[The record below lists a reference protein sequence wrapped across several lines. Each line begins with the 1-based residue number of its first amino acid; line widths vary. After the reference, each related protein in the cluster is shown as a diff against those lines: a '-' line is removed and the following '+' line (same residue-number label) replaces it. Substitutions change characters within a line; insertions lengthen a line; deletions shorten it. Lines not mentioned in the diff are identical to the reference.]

1 MNQTAAPAGVRQLRL
16 TVHADDF
23 EAAVAFCRDALGM
36 PVELHV
42 ESEGGAEVIASPTRT
57 PWDSLNSRL
66 ETPGGI
72 QLTLF
77 EELGG

>member
-23 EAAVAFCRDALGM
+23 EAAVAFYRDALGM

-42 ESEGGAEVIASPTRT
+42 ESEGGAEVSPRRRGRRGT
-57 PWDSLNSRL
+57 P
-66 ETPGGI
+66 
-72 QLTLF
+72 
-77 EELGG
+77 

>member
-1 MNQTAAPAGVRQLRL
+1 MSVSSASPSTL
-16 TVHADDF
+16 DDF
-23 EAAVAFCRDALGM
+23 EAAVAFYRDALGM

-42 ESEGGAEVIASPTRT
+42 ESEGGAEVSPPADEDAVGLPELAAR
-57 PWDSLNSRL
+57 DAR
-66 ETPGGI
+66 GI